1 MCNIKIPVLLGSAT
15 PDITTFYEAQQGNIE
30 LLKLTKRA
38 NNSNLPSIQV
48 VDLKQEL
55 ANGNRTMISV
65 KLYKLIEENLKNKKQ
80 TILFLNRR
88 GFSTFIMCRDCGYVA
103 KCRNCNISLT
113 YHKKEEKLKCHYCGY
128 EEPLAKICPNC
139 GSKKIRHFGTGTQ
152 KLELEINKLFPKAST
167 IRMDIRHRKTEAS
180 AVRYVV
186 TGGRKIAIV
195 SATEIER
202 FLSFYTESPEGET
215 GSIKDPAGRGME
227 ERTEACEEEQ

>member
-1 MCNIKIPVLLGSAT
+1 M
-15 PDITTFYEAQQGNIE
+15 
-30 LLKLTKRA
+30 
-38 NNSNLPSIQV
+38 PSIQV

-139 GSKKIRHFGTGTQ
+139 GSEKNLTFWNRNSKKIRTG
-152 KLELEINKLFPKAST
+152 K
-167 IRMDIRHRKTEAS
+167 
-180 AVRYVV
+180 
-186 TGGRKIAIV
+186 
-195 SATEIER
+195 
-202 FLSFYTESPEGET
+202 
-215 GSIKDPAGRGME
+215 
-227 ERTEACEEEQ
+227 